1 MARCEFKYNF
11 VFQNKPVVS
20 TSLDTAFVEYLLMN
34 NQNMKVIA
42 ESSSTRT
49 EWVLVEGDQIVEH
62 AFTTGMN
69 PYFQSRREMSHV
81 IRLELPQ
88 EFFKRRWE
96 HVYYYGAGCSSPE
109 KNKIVESSL
118 VAQFKTPCTVE
129 SDLLGAARGLLIHNA
144 GLACILGTGSNSCF
158 YDGEKIV
165 KNVRPLGYV
174 LGDEGSGNALG
185 RLFLSDVLKELAPEE
200 LAREFYEKF
209 NTTPDGIM
217 DAVYSDPMANRNL
230 RTFSFF
236 LADHLDHPYV
246 HDLIDHE
253 IMRFFE
259 RNISQYDY
267 KKYPVYF
274 VGSVACKYSDIL
286 LAVAERFG
294 ASIKKIVRYSM
305 PGLVSYH
312 SND

>member
-1 MARCEFKYNF
+1 
-11 VFQNKPVVS
+11 
-20 TSLDTAFVEYLLMN
+20 MN
-34 NQNMKVIA
+34 NQNLKVIA

-49 EWVLVEGDQIVEH
+49 EWVLVEGNRIVEH
-62 AFTTGMN
+62 AFTMGLN
-69 PYFQSRREMSHV
+69 PYFQSRREISHI

-96 HVYYYGAGCSSPE
+96 HVYYYGAGCSNPD

-129 SDLLGAARGLLIHNA
+129 SDLVGAARGLLVHSA

-158 YDGEKIV
+158 YDGENIV

-185 RLFLSDVLKELAPEE
+185 RLFLSDVLKDLAPAD
-200 LAREFYEKF
+200 LAQEFFDKF
-209 NTTPDGIM
+209 NVTPDDIM

-230 RTFSFF
+230 RTYSFF
-236 LADHLDHPYV
+236 LADHLDNEYV
-246 HDLIDHE
+246 YNLVYNE
-253 IMRFFE
+253 IMRFFQ

-267 KKYPVYF
+267 EKYPVCF
-274 VGSVACKYSDIL
+274 VGSVACKYSEIL
-286 LAVAERFG
+286 IAVANRFG

-305 PGLVSYH
+305 PGLVAYH
-312 SND
+312 DND